1 MQKIS
6 LVSLPCTEES
16 VQPIRMVGETTS
28 RVTVACHLFDLHN
41 GDFRAGIR
49 LAVGPPTKGFESR
62 NKNSKLCTNPIKV
75 APYTLATLIP
85 IRAPITLRLRLDK
98 DEAL

>member
-6 LVSLPCTEES
+6 LVSLPWTEER

-28 RVTVACHLFDLHN
+28 RVLVACHLFDLHN

-62 NKNSKLCTNPIKV
+62 SKNSKLWTKPIKLAPNRV
-75 APYTLATLIP
+75 AGVIALPAP
-85 IRAPITLRLRLDK
+85 IRVPRCPGQN
-98 DEAL
+98 E